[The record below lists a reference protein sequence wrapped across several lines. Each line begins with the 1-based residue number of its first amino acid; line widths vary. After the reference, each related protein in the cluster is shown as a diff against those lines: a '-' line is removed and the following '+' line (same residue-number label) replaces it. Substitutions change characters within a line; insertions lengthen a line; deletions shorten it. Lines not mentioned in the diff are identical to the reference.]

1 MGPPASCRLDGVLCL
16 ARGLRPAWPG
26 GRGLHLE
33 LLADRSELLRMEG
46 CAVRRW
52 AGVRR
57 SRPAWRR
64 APRRCA
70 GTRRPRHSSRADAW
84 LRGRMRMRMWSSTA
98 TDRVCAPALPTA
110 SHRLSHRAMTGTHDA
125 CEVWGVHVQ
134 NAAGR
139 VMLVASHERRKRQVD
154 MRPIET
160 SQPVLVAHIESDSW
174 IGF

>member
-125 CEVWGVHVQ
+125 CEVWGSMCRMPP
-134 NAAGR
+134 G
-139 VMLVASHERRKRQVD
+139 ASCSWRA
-154 MRPIET
+154 T
-160 SQPVLVAHIESDSW
+160 SGASASSTCGLLKLHSQSLLRT
-174 IGF
+174 